1 MKKVLL
7 YNGISNIMLEL
18 IVWMIYLQSQGWS
31 VSQIALLESVYTI
44 SQMVFQLPSG
54 VLADKIGHKNALIL
68 GEFLCGIYVL
78 VYFFPQ
84 FHIGLYLGFIIWSL
98 GLSLISGADV
108 SLLYD
113 TVSKKDQYLKF
124 AGYFRAVGIL
134 AMAFSNAVG
143 GWIAEF
149 SWQILFVIEI
159 LIRILTIG
167 IIISINPNRIN
178 RLEGQSRTIKNLVK
192 GIFQFTRQNKT
203 FGLLIITMGFSSAAV
218 TLSHQYGPLMLK
230 NLGLQVGK
238 VSTFFGIISLV
249 AALAVSFTY
258 RITKKVS
265 DNLVVNILF
274 LVTVFSFLLFT
285 THSYILVLIGLLIV
299 NVQFEITDAILENQ
313 LQNIANEKIRASTI
327 SFVYFCES
335 ILLTCSSWLI
345 SILTKTFNL
354 CSVLGILGAALLII
368 SIISM
373 LILTKSKQTGE

>member
-285 THSYILVLIGLLIV
+285 THSYILVLIALLIV

>member
-230 NLGLQVGK
+230 NLGLQVSK

>member
-7 YNGISNIMLEL
+7 YNGMSNIMLEL

-44 SQMVFQLPSG
+44 SQMVFQLPAG
-54 VLADKIGHKNALIL
+54 IFADKIGHKNALIL
-68 GEFLCGIYVL
+68 GEFLCGTYVL

-84 FHIGLYLGFIIWSL
+84 FHVGLYLGFIIWSL

-113 TVSKKDQYLKF
+113 AVSEKDQYLKF
-124 AGYFRAVGIL
+124 AGYFKAVGIL
-134 AMAFSNAVG
+134 ATAFSNAVG
-143 GWIAEF
+143 GWIAAF
-149 SWQILFVIEI
+149 SWHMLFIIEI

-167 IIISINPNRIN
+167 IIVSINSNQIN
-178 RLEGQSRTIKNLVK
+178 QLESQSGTLKDLVE
-192 GIFQFTRQNKT
+192 GIYKFTRQNKI
-203 FGLLIITMGFSSAAV
+203 FDLLIITMGFSSAAI

-238 VSTFFGIISLV
+238 VSTFFGIISLI

-258 RITKKVS
+258 RITKKIS
-265 DNLVVNILF
+265 DNTVVNILF
-274 LVTVFSFLLFT
+274 LVTIFSFLLFT
-285 THSYILVLIGLLIV
+285 THRYILVLIGLLIV

-345 SILTKTFNL
+345 SILTKTFDL
-354 CSVLGILGAALLII
+354 CDVLGILGAALLLI
-368 SIISM
+368 SITSM
-373 LILTKSKQTGE
+373 LMLTRANHQ

>member
-203 FGLLIITMGFSSAAV
+203 FGLLIITMGFSSAAI